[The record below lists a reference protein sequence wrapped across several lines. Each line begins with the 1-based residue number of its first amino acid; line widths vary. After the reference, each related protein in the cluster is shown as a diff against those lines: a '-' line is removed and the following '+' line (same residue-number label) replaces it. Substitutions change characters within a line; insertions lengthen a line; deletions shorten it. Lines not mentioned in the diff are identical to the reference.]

1 MDYLLLLRGV
11 NVGGN
16 HRVPM
21 AELRAQLEQAG
32 FTNVASY
39 INSGNL
45 LFASDA
51 PVSEVEALVERIL
64 LQEYDWS
71 IPFTLLSQ
79 GDIAELIVAAPIWWG
94 EREDWRHNALFK
106 LHGYQTEFD
115 QLILDKVTEE
125 YDQVFVTAHVIF
137 WSSPSKVHYSRALYA
152 KMLNEPFYPEVSIRN
167 RNTTLKL
174 AAMMEKRADEELD
187 N

>member
-1 MDYLLLLRGV
+1 MNYLLLLRGV

-21 AELRAQLEQAG
+21 AELRTQLEQAG
-32 FTNVASY
+32 FTNVVSY

-45 LFASDA
+45 LFTSDVPA
-51 PVSEVEALVERIL
+51 NDVETAVERVLI
-64 LQEYDWS
+64 QEYEWL
-71 IPFTLLSQ
+71 IPFTVLSQ
-79 GDIAELIVAAPIWWG
+79 AEVADLISAAPTWWG

-106 LHGYQTEFD
+106 LHGYQPDFD
-115 QLILDKVTEE
+115 QLIMDKVTNE
-125 YDQVFVTAHVIF
+125 YDQVLVTPHAIF
-137 WSSPSKVHYSRALYA
+137 WSSPAKVHYSRAFYA

-174 AAMMEKRADEELD
+174 AMMMAAR
-187 N
+187 